1 MAENNTPSRSSEI
14 VCQALHEYYAIEA
27 TLSRLPG
34 ENLNYLVQTRTG
46 EKYIAKIAGEE
57 MPAELIDMEQ
67 AALQHAVRAQVKL
80 ILPKIIVNKFGNYET
95 GIYIL
100 YKSTNRLRLLDYIDG
115 TNLSEI
121 TDISTLLRF
130 NLGKT
135 LACFDQAMT
144 GFDHPAA
151 HRRHR
156 WDLAAAGQHRA
167 KTAWVEDPEKRAL
180 LSWAFAQ
187 MTNCVSPVLAS
198 LPWQFIHGDANPE
211 NIRVAGDQVVG
222 LLDFG
227 DSCYNPAVCELAI
240 CLAYQM
246 MDQADPWAAAAPVI
260 AGYESVRPLASSERR
275 VLLPLVCGRLAVT
288 ISVATERRRIDADNA
303 NWFVSEYPA
312 WRLLS
317 YLKSSG
323 NVLFPLHH
331 PAEAASQAERPL

>member
-1 MAENNTPSRSSEI
+1 MSENNTPSRSSEI
-14 VCQALHEYYAIEA
+14 VLRVLREYYAIEGI
-27 TLSRLPG
+27 LSRLPG
-34 ENLNYLVQTRTG
+34 ENLNYLVQTKTG

-67 AALQHAVRAQVKL
+67 AALQHAVGAQLQLLLPQIIANKL
-80 ILPKIIVNKFGNYET
+80 GNYET
-95 GIYIL
+95 GIEFL
-100 YKSTNRLRLLDYIDG
+100 KSSFNRLRVLHYIDG

-121 TDISTLLRF
+121 ADISILLRF
-130 NLGKT
+130 NLGET
-135 LACFDQAMT
+135 LARFDQVMA

-167 KTAWVEDPEKRAL
+167 ETEGVADPEKRAL
-180 LSWAFAQ
+180 LIWAFSQ
-187 MTNCVSPVLAS
+187 MANCVSPVLPS

-211 NIRVAGDQVVG
+211 NIRVAGDRVVG

-227 DSCYNPAVCELAI
+227 DSCYNPAVCDLAI

-246 MDQADPWAAAAPVI
+246 MDQADPWSAAAPVI
-260 AGYESVRPLASSERR
+260 AGYESVRPLASCERR

-288 ISVATERRRIDADNA
+288 ISVASERRRIDPDNA
-303 NWFVSEYPA
+303 NWFVSENPA

-317 YLKSSG
+317 YLQSSG
-323 NVLFPLHH
+323 SMLLPLHY
-331 PAEAASQAERPL
+331 PAPAASRAERP

>member
-1 MAENNTPSRSSEI
+1 MPENTTTSSTSEI
-14 VCQALHEYYAIEA
+14 VLQAMREHYAIEGS
-27 TLSRLPG
+27 LSRLPG
-34 ENLNYLVQTRTG
+34 ENLNYLVQTKTG

-57 MPAELIDMEQ
+57 MPAELVDMEQ
-67 AALQHAVRAQVKL
+67 AALQHAVRARLQL
-80 ILPKIIVNKFGNYET
+80 LLPQIIVNKFGNYET
-95 GIYIL
+95 GINIL
-100 YKSTNRLRLLDYIDG
+100 NKSINRLRLLHYIDG

-121 TDISTLLRF
+121 ADISTLLRF

-135 LACFDQAMT
+135 LACFDQAMA

-167 KTAWVEDPEKRAL
+167 KTAWLADPEKRTL

-187 MTNCVSPVLAS
+187 IANCISPVLAS

-211 NIRVAGDQVVG
+211 NIRVTGDRVVG

-227 DSCYNPAVCELAI
+227 DSCYNPAVCDLAI

-246 MDQADPWAAAAPVI
+246 MDQADPRAAAAPVI
-260 AGYESVRPLASSERR
+260 AGYESVRPLTGSERR

-288 ISVATERRRIDADNA
+288 ISVAIERRRIDADNA
-303 NWFVSEYPA
+303 NWFVSENPA
-312 WRLLS
+312 WRLLL

-323 NVLFPLHH
+323 QELFPLPHTVG
-331 PAEAASQAERPL
+331 AASRAERPL